1 MKSLSAIKSYSSDI
15 DDYSY
20 CENNVFNEI
29 LQNKEMSFEKLL
41 EITNRVL
48 FGYARVLSKQDY
60 DRSWEL
66 MGIMNDKI
74 LKNKETFMSHP
85 KPLLYAKL
93 IMKRSSIDLHRAEN
107 RFIEMQK
114 KQSLYSIKETPEDV
128 IDELEKT
135 IECIKKLDEVDQTIL
150 TMKGQGNNDK
160 EIHEAVNVISEKEIT
175 LGNLRVKTNRARI
188 KLAKLTGKKYE

>member
-1 MKSLSAIKSYSSDI
+1 MKSLLAIKSYSSDI

-20 CENNVFNEI
+20 CENNVFNEMW
-29 LQNKEMSFEKLL
+29 QNKEMSFEKLL

-135 IECIKKLDEVDQTIL
+135 MECIKKLDEVDQTIL
-150 TMKGQGNNDK
+150 TMKGQGNSDK

-175 LGNLRVKTNRARI
+175 LGNLRVKTSRARI
-188 KLAKLTGKKYE
+188 KLAKLTGRNYE

>member
-1 MKSLSAIKSYSSDI
+1 MKSLSAIKSYSSHI

-20 CENNVFNEI
+20 CENNVFNEMW
-29 LQNKEMSFEKLL
+29 QNKEMSFEKLL

-114 KQSLYSIKETPEDV
+114 KQSLYSIKDTPEDV

-135 IECIKKLDEVDQTIL
+135 MECIKKLDEVDQTIL
-150 TMKGQGNNDK
+150 TMKGQGNSDK

-175 LGNLRVKTNRARI
+175 LGNLRVKTSRARI
-188 KLAKLTGKKYE
+188 KLAKLTGRNYE

>member
-1 MKSLSAIKSYSSDI
+1 MKSLSAIKSYSSHI

-20 CENNVFNEI
+20 CENNVFNEMW
-29 LQNKEMSFEKLL
+29 QNKEMSFEKLL
-41 EITNRVL
+41 ELTNRVL

-60 DRSWEL
+60 DRSCEL
-66 MGIMNDKI
+66 IGIMNEKI

-107 RFIEMQK
+107 KFIEMQK
-114 KQSLYSIKETPEDV
+114 KQSLYSIEDTPGDV

-135 IECIKKLDEVDQTIL
+135 MECIKKLDEVDQTIL

-160 EIHEAVNVISEKEIT
+160 EIHEAVNVISEKD
-175 LGNLRVKTNRARI
+175 NS
-188 KLAKLTGKKYE
+188 GKSQS

>member
-1 MKSLSAIKSYSSDI
+1 MKSLSAIKSYSSHI

-20 CENNVFNEI
+20 HENNVFNEMW
-29 LQNKEMSFEKLL
+29 QNKEMSFEKLL

-114 KQSLYSIKETPEDV
+114 KQSLYSIKDTPGDV

-135 IECIKKLDEVDQTIL
+135 MECIKKLDEVDQTIL
-150 TMKGQGNNDK
+150 TMKGQGNSDK

-175 LGNLRVKTNRARI
+175 LGNLRVKTSRARI
-188 KLAKLTGKKYE
+188 KLAKLTGRNYE

>member
-1 MKSLSAIKSYSSDI
+1 MKSLSAIKFYSSHI

-20 CENNVFNEI
+20 CENNVFNEMW
-29 LQNKEMSFEKLL
+29 QNKEMSFEKLL

-135 IECIKKLDEVDQTIL
+135 MECIKKLDEVDQTIL
-150 TMKGQGNNDK
+150 TMKGQGNSDK

-175 LGNLRVKTNRARI
+175 LGNLRVKTSRARI
-188 KLAKLTGKKYE
+188 KLAKLTGRNYE

>member
-20 CENNVFNEI
+20 CENNVFNEMW
-29 LQNKEMSFEKLL
+29 QNKEMSFEKLL

-128 IDELEKT
+128 LDELEKT
-135 IECIKKLDEVDQTIL
+135 MECIKKLDEVDQTIL
-150 TMKGQGNNDK
+150 TMKGQGNSDK

-175 LGNLRVKTNRARI
+175 LGNLRVKTSRARI
-188 KLAKLTGKKYE
+188 KLAKLTGRNYE

>member
-20 CENNVFNEI
+20 CENNVFNEMW
-29 LQNKEMSFEKLL
+29 QNKEMSFEKLL
-41 EITNRVL
+41 ELTNRVL

-107 RFIEMQK
+107 RSIEMQK

-135 IECIKKLDEVDQTIL
+135 MECIKKLDEVDQTIL
-150 TMKGQGNNDK
+150 TMKGQGNSDK

-175 LGNLRVKTNRARI
+175 LGNLRVKTSRARI
-188 KLAKLTGKKYE
+188 KLAKLTGRNYE

>member
-20 CENNVFNEI
+20 CENNVFNEMW
-29 LQNKEMSFEKLL
+29 QNKEMSFEKLL

-114 KQSLYSIKETPEDV
+114 KQSLYSIKDTPEDV

-135 IECIKKLDEVDQTIL
+135 LECIKKLDEVDQTIL
-150 TMKGQGNNDK
+150 TMKGQGNSDK

-175 LGNLRVKTNRARI
+175 LGNLRVKTSRARI
-188 KLAKLTGKKYE
+188 KLAKLTGRKL

>member
-20 CENNVFNEI
+20 CENNVFNEMW
-29 LQNKEMSFEKLL
+29 QNKEMSFEKLL

-114 KQSLYSIKETPEDV
+114 KQSLYSIKDTPEDV

-135 IECIKKLDEVDQTIL
+135 LECIKKLDEVDQTIL
-150 TMKGQGNNDK
+150 TMKGQGNSDK

-175 LGNLRVKTNRARI
+175 LGNLRVKTSRARI
-188 KLAKLTGKKYE
+188 KLAKLTGRNYE

>member
-1 MKSLSAIKSYSSDI
+1 MKSLSAIKSYSSHI

-20 CENNVFNEI
+20 CENNVFNEMW
-29 LQNKEMSFEKLL
+29 QNKEMSFEKLL

-135 IECIKKLDEVDQTIL
+135 MECIKKLDEVDQTIL
-150 TMKGQGNNDK
+150 TMKGQGNSDK

-175 LGNLRVKTNRARI
+175 LGNLRVKTSRARI
-188 KLAKLTGKKYE
+188 KLAKLTGRNYE